1 MKGNAPNMKVM
12 MKLMARGPK
21 AESLPS
27 QSDTIMDRNMNRALT
42 SRARP
47 TFLDITFIFIAI
59 LPCSSLRSFLDRLY
73 GLDQFLPLVPE
84 GLDPSSEFDVLLHDL
99 CDLAV
104 ERGELVIA
112 VKGTHILLGILRI
125 VLQG

>member
-1 MKGNAPNMKVM
+1 MKVM

-59 LPCSSLRSFLDRLY
+59 LPCSSVSAHSWTDCTASISFSRSSLRDLTLRLSSMFSSTTSAIWP
-73 GLDQFLPLVPE
+73 LSAASWSLPSKV
-84 GLDPSSEFDVLLHDL
+84 
-99 CDLAV
+99 
-104 ERGELVIA
+104 
-112 VKGTHILLGILRI
+112 HIYFWAFC
-125 VLQG
+125 V